1 MRFGRTP
8 MSPGQDDQVSEER
21 LRVGYVAGALAGGGG
36 MARYA
41 RELLKALALRDDVS
55 FVVVA
60 PREAEPYCADL
71 PPGVVERFIPFSG
84 WGAVGR
90 AAWEIHRL
98 GARLERLDLDVVHG
112 MKHLVPKTRLP
123 TVLTVHDVM
132 AITWPQQFGLV
143 KRMLLPRQYRDSLRA
158 ADLLLSDSNAT
169 AARLAALDPNFS
181 SKTVVAGLGVAPHL
195 LTVESARPSV
205 VPEGPF
211 ALVVGDLSPRKNLML
226 LLDIWEEVAARTG
239 GLRLVAVGPEG
250 WRSKP
255 TRSRIGDL
263 AGSGVVTWAA
273 HVSDRELRWCY
284 ENAAVVLMPTI
295 EEGFG
300 LPVVEAL
307 AFGAPVV
314 ASTDLA
320 LIEAAAGMA
329 RHVDVS
335 FPDAWIKAIVEACE
349 AGRTSL
355 SGFQLPT
362 WDMCAAE
369 TMEAYRLA
377 ITAHGKLSR
386 G

>member
-1 MRFGRTP
+1 
-8 MSPGQDDQVSEER
+8 
-21 LRVGYVAGALAGGGG
+21 

-41 RELLKALALRDDVS
+41 RELLKALALRDDVRL
-55 FVVVA
+55 VVVA
-60 PREAEPYCADL
+60 PSDAEPYCADL
-71 PPGVVERFIPFSG
+71 PPGVVDGFIPFRG

-98 GARLERLDLDVVHG
+98 GARLEPLDLDVVHG

-123 TVLTVHDVM
+123 TALTVHDVM

-143 KRMLLPRQYRDSLRA
+143 KRTLLPRQYRNSLRA
-158 ADLLLSDSNAT
+158 ADVLISDSNAT
-169 AARLAALDPNFS
+169 AARLEVLDPKFS
-181 SKTVVAGLGVAPHL
+181 PKTVVAALGVAPQL
-195 LTVESARPSV
+195 ITVESARPSV

-226 LLDIWEEVAARTG
+226 ILDIWEEVAARTG

-255 TRSRIGDL
+255 TRSRLGEL
-263 AGSGVVTWAA
+263 AGSGLVTWAS

-284 ENAAVVLMPTI
+284 DNAEVVLMPTI

-300 LPVVEAL
+300 LPMVEAL
-307 AFGAPVV
+307 ALGAPVV
-314 ASTDLA
+314 ASTDPA
-320 LIEAAAGMA
+320 LMEVARGMA

-335 FPDAWIKAIVEACE
+335 FPDAWIEAIVEAWE
-349 AGRTSL
+349 AGRIAVSK
-355 SGFQLPT
+355 FELPT
-362 WDMCAAE
+362 WDACAAA

-377 ITAHGKLSR
+377 IAFHGRSSR
-386 G
+386 A